1 MSRIPLIAANWKM
14 NLTHTEAA
22 VLAKAIVTA
31 VGNPDN
37 CEVLLCPPFT
47 SLAAVSSVLL
57 PGAAHGPVGHYG
69 AIETAASGEGMA
81 GPDGGDAGGA
91 PAPGEENAAQGI
103 AGNQGG
109 WEWPGVRLGAQ
120 NAHWETAGAFTGEVS
135 VPMLRALGC
144 KYVIIGHSERRHLFG
159 EDDETVARKLRAV
172 YDGGLVPILCVGETM
187 AERQAGRTE
196 TVIGRQVDTA
206 LAALAGLD
214 EEVVST
220 LVIAYEPV
228 WAIGTGQA
236 AQPGDAAAA
245 ARFIRSR
252 VAQGLGSGAAGA
264 VRILY
269 GGSVNA
275 ANAGEFL
282 RQEDIDGALVGG
294 ASLQAESFAAIVG
307 AAQGVEDP

>member
-31 VGNPDN
+31 VGTHEN

-69 AIETAASGEGMA
+69 AIESAAGGEGS
-81 GPDGGDAGGA
+81 GGDGAGG
-91 PAPGEENAAQGI
+91 PAPGEDGAPAGAA
-103 AGNQGG
+103 AGRD
-109 WEWPGVRLGAQ
+109 WPGVRLGAQ
-120 NAHWETAGAFTGEVS
+120 NAHWETSGAFTGEVS

-144 KYVIIGHSERRHLFG
+144 RYVIIGHSERRHIFG
-159 EDDETVARKLRAV
+159 EDDEMVARKLKAV
-172 YDGGLVPILCVGETM
+172 YDGGLVPILCVGETL
-187 AERQAGRTE
+187 AEREAGRTE
-196 TVIGRQVDTA
+196 EVIGRQVDAA
-206 LAALAGLD
+206 LAALQDLD
-214 EEVVST
+214 QEAAST

-236 AQPGDAAAA
+236 ARPEDAAAA
-245 ARFIRSR
+245 AGFIRSR
-252 VAQGLGSGAAGA
+252 VAQGLGAPVAGA

-275 ANAGEFL
+275 ENAGQFL
-282 RQEDIDGALVGG
+282 GRDDIDGALVGG
-294 ASLQAESFAAIVG
+294 ASLKADSFAAIV
-307 AAQGVEDP
+307 AAVPGGQDP

>member
-1 MSRIPLIAANWKM
+1 MNRIPLIAANWKM

-22 VLAKAIVTA
+22 VLAKDIVTA
-31 VGNPDN
+31 VGRPDN

-57 PGAAHGPVGHYG
+57 PGAAQGPVGHYG
-69 AIETAASGEGMA
+69 AIESAASGEGSA
-81 GPDGGDAGGA
+81 GSGAPDAGDDGA
-91 PAPGEENAAQGI
+91 QD
-103 AGNQGG
+103 G

-120 NAHWETAGAFTGEVS
+120 NAYWETAGAFTGEVS

-144 KYVIIGHSERRHLFG
+144 RYVIIGHSERRHLFG
-159 EDDETVARKLRAV
+159 EDDATVARKLRAV
-172 YDGGLVPILCVGETM
+172 YDGGLVPILCVGETA
-187 AERQAGRTE
+187 AEREAGRTE
-196 TVIGRQVDTA
+196 DVIGRQVDGA

-214 EEVVST
+214 RDVVST

-236 AQPGDAAAA
+236 AQPGDAAGA

-252 VAQGLGSGAAGA
+252 VAHGLGDQAAGA

-275 ANAGEFL
+275 QNAGEFL
-282 RQEDIDGALVGG
+282 RQDDIDGALVGG
-294 ASLQAESFAAIVG
+294 ASLKAESFAGIV
-307 AAQGVEDP
+307 AAVPGGQDS